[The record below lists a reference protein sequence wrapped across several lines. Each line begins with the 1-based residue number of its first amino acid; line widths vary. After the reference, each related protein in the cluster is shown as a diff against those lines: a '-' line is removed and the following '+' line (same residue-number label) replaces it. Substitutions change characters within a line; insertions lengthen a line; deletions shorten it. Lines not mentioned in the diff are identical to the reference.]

1 MLSVLISFK
10 FKQALTS
17 SSLLSLSSSL
27 FSNFGRGCYRFQ
39 CSFFIQHQKL
49 QMVNQIYQ
57 FLLHYLPTAR
67 SFLLNIIR
75 VFLPFFFFVKNIFLS
90 PNTAPQVT
98 TQVTTTACILSS
110 HHLPR
115 MFYSALL
122 SPEAISPYKE
132 RN

>member
-39 CSFFIQHQKL
+39 CYFIIQHQKL

-67 SFLLNIIR
+67 SFLLIFIR
-75 VFLPFFFFVKNIFLS
+75 AFLPFSFFVKKHFSLS
-90 PNTAPQVT
+90 KHST
-98 TQVTTTACILSS
+98 SS
-110 HHLPR
+110 HNTSNN
-115 MFYSALL
+115 YSLHFDFSSFATHVLFGL
-122 SPEAISPYKE
+122 IKSRGYVTL
-132 RN
+132 